1 MHAIYLPLLIFTVY
15 AVVNSIIGFFLGERK
30 LNKGVAGAI
39 FGFIF
44 AFIPPL
50 NFIFLALLYFKKNAV
65 ECTQLIFLCAT
76 QG

>member
-1 MHAIYLPLLIFTVY
+1 MHAIYLPLLIFIVY
-15 AVVNSIIGFFLGERK
+15 AVVNSMIGFFLGERK

-50 NFIFLALLYFKKNAV
+50 NFIFLALLYFK
-65 ECTQLIFLCAT
+65 
-76 QG
+76 